1 MAKSN
6 KPLIEAAVKK
16 LQELICWWEYYRD
29 NNNPV
34 EAAKAQKQIEDQK
47 RQIKFL
53 REAAGLSA

>member
-6 KPLIEAAVKK
+6 KTLIEASVKK

-34 EAAKAQKQIEDQK
+34 EVAKAQKQIEDQK

-53 REAAGLSA
+53 REAAGLPG